1 MYRKD
6 KLIQLGMYNVKFKHR
21 EEELRARLGS
31 MYKIHNLGISLYR
44 YRKHKSNKTRQLK
57 NMENYKKKLFKEYDV
72 LKKTKTAKNELLD
85 FPVAIIPARI
95 GSKKTKRK
103 I

>member
-21 EEELRARLGS
+21 RRVRARLGS

-44 YRKHKSNKTRQLK
+44 YRKHKSNKKDNLRIWK
-57 NMENYKKKLFKEYDV
+57 IIKKLFKEYDV

-95 GSKKTKRK
+95 GSKT
-103 I
+103 